1 LQTSELVGT
10 PLRETK
16 LPQGVLIGAI
26 VRDGVTVYPSGD
38 TVIEAG
44 DRVVLFAAADVIR
57 KVEKMF
63 SVQLE
68 YF

>member
-1 LQTSELVGT
+1 MCIRDR
-10 PLRETK
+10 LRDIK
-16 LPQGVLIGAI
+16 LPHGVLIGAI
-26 VRDGVTVYPSGD
+26 VRDGATIYPSGD